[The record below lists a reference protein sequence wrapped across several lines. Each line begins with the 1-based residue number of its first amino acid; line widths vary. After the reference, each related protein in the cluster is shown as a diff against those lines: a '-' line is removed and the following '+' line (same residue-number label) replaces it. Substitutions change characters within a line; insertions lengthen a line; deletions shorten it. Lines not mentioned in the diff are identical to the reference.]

1 MIARLARGLARMA
14 PLALLASA
22 GCFATRSDVLVL
34 QNDIAA
40 VRASQLQADSA
51 RRTQLDAAIAAL
63 TGLRD
68 SLQAVSAR
76 VGKFQGDVQ
85 GQMYAVE
92 QQLLQ
97 IQELTGQSQRR
108 LQELRASVEQRGQ
121 VIAAPPSVPAAT
133 AAPVAAAPAAAPG
146 PNQLFQLSLDQL
158 RRGGTGAARAGF
170 QELLRQYPTSDV
182 APDALFY
189 VAETYASEGNA
200 VAADSAYA
208 AVASAYPSSQR
219 APTALY
225 KRAVALQA
233 AGQAANA
240 RVIFEDIVKR
250 FPRSDEAALARERL
264 RAIK

>member
-1 MIARLARGLARMA
+1 MIGRPGPVMARIA
-14 PLALLASA
+14 PMALLVTA
-22 GCFATRSDVLVL
+22 GCFATRSDVMVL
-34 QNDIAA
+34 QNDIAV
-40 VRASQLQADSA
+40 VRADQLRADSA
-51 RRTQLDAAIAAL
+51 RALQLAGAIAAL

-68 SLQAVSAR
+68 SLQAVSMR

-108 LQELRASVEQRGQ
+108 LQELRATVEQRGQ
-121 VIAAPPSVPAAT
+121 ELAAPRDVPG
-133 AAPVAAAPAAAPG
+133 AAPAGAPPASAAPG

-170 QELLRQYPTSDV
+170 QELLRQYPTADV
-182 APDALFY
+182 AADAQFY

-208 AVASAYPSSQR
+208 AVASTYPTSQR

-225 KRAVALQA
+225 KRAIALQA
-233 AGQAANA
+233 AGQTANA
-240 RVIFEDIVKR
+240 RALLESVVTR